1 MARREALLEECWRR
15 MQAVRDR
22 PLNGH
27 LDRASQEEDERAATV
42 AEATIGICGGAQR
55 LEDRCHWRAVQGHGQ
70 PVTVQQPGVGQSK
83 LLAGIDIDWHHATL
97 GGRAVQR
104 RSRIGQAHGIGPG

>member
-70 PVTVQQPGVGQSK
+70 PVTVQQPGVGQK
-83 LLAGIDIDWHHATL
+83 QTARWHRHRLASRHVR
-97 GGRAVQR
+97 RAVQR